1 MNSASGT
8 AARARRVC
16 SAETSTPVTWK
27 AGGEAL
33 RVGHACT
40 AAELEYAYTVLQPRH
55 ELFLPLAA
63 RIADDPVAP
72 FREALAD
79 GVVAST
85 DKLGPRISQWANSR
99 AWRGLRRP

>member
-8 AARARRVC
+8 AARARRIC

-27 AGGEAL
+27 RAARRCVSGT

-40 AAELEYAYTVLQPRH
+40 AAELEYAYTVLQPPH

-85 DKLGPRISQWANSR
+85 EARTADQSMGQL
-99 AWRGLRRP
+99 